1 MPKHVLLAISILTV
15 SLSMYSGAQTR
26 NITNEVVRVDA
37 DSLRDSWHA
46 VLADDDAARVYCAWS
61 QREAHR
67 AVIRVALLS
76 PGKEHTIRHIT
87 IPQPG
92 NCEDVRPAL
101 ACLGSGVLLVAWQR
115 GCAGSRRIVSLLL
128 DSLLQPLGE
137 VTTVAGKMNPVMP
150 SAGSNHRGEA
160 LLAWQDFRN
169 GNFDVYARRYDREG
183 TPMNRDLRVNND
195 DGAAL
200 QGPPRVARDNRDDFI
215 VLWPDNREDGK
226 WKFYAQRIEDDLVGT
241 NMLVDSAQR
250 KAMTTLASAV
260 RLTQDS
266 AVFAW
271 KDYREDHSNIYRRR
285 ADVRIGE
292 CSPAERINDDS
303 TARWQRLVVIDSDGR
318 GNAVSCWEDYRNTEI
333 NQRGDIYLQP
343 FARDG
348 SFLGVN
354 QKVNTR
360 NDRIARKMPG
370 ITMLSDGSFLVIWH
384 QGEVGA
390 FNLYGQW
397 YRYPAVR
404 IGGNFCLTCNE

>member
-137 VTTVAGKMNPVMP
+137 VTTVAGKMNPVMIKP
-150 SAGSNHRGEA
+150 SGRSPSRLAG
-160 LLAWQDFRN
+160 F
-169 GNFDVYARRYDREG
+169 
-183 TPMNRDLRVNND
+183 P
-195 DGAAL
+195 
-200 QGPPRVARDNRDDFI
+200 
-215 VLWPDNREDGK
+215 
-226 WKFYAQRIEDDLVGT
+226 
-241 NMLVDSAQR
+241 
-250 KAMTTLASAV
+250 
-260 RLTQDS
+260 
-266 AVFAW
+266 
-271 KDYREDHSNIYRRR
+271 
-285 ADVRIGE
+285 
-292 CSPAERINDDS
+292 
-303 TARWQRLVVIDSDGR
+303 
-318 GNAVSCWEDYRNTEI
+318 
-333 NQRGDIYLQP
+333 
-343 FARDG
+343 
-348 SFLGVN
+348 
-354 QKVNTR
+354 
-360 NDRIARKMPG
+360 
-370 ITMLSDGSFLVIWH
+370 
-384 QGEVGA
+384 
-390 FNLYGQW
+390 
-397 YRYPAVR
+397 
-404 IGGNFCLTCNE
+404 